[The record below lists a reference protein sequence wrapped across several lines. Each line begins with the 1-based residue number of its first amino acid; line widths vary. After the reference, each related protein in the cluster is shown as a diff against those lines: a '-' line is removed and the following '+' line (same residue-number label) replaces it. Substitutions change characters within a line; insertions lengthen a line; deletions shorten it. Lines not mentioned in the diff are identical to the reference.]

1 MPPACQPPLGTQAAL
16 SLDTMNAPTISSL
29 DSFKVISV
37 RAHGPRFDLA
47 SIRALMAQAQEALHL
62 GATTLIVDLSELT
75 AIDSVGVS
83 SLVSI
88 RRRADSAVR
97 IVLAGLQPA
106 VQTVARV
113 CHLHEMFDIYTS
125 ADAAKRALS
134 S

>member
-1 MPPACQPPLGTQAAL
+1 
-16 SLDTMNAPTISSL
+16 MNTATPSSL
-29 DSFKVISV
+29 DSFNVITV
-37 RAHGPRFDLA
+37 RARGPRFDLA
-47 SIRALMAQAQEALHL
+47 SIRALVSQAQDALHA
-62 GATTLIVDLSELT
+62 GAKTLIIDLSELT

-88 RRRADSAVR
+88 RRRADSSVQ

-125 ADAAKRALS
+125 ADAAKRVLGS
-134 S
+134 